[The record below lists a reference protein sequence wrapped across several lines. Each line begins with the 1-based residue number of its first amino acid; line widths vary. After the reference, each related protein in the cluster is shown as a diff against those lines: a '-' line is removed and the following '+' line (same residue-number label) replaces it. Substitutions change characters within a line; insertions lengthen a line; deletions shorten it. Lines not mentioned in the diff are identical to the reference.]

1 MQFSL
6 PPLPFDYAA
15 LEPHIDA
22 ETMKLHHDKHH
33 QTYVDKL
40 NTALAVHPEFPVTSI
55 ETLLQAIETVPED
68 IRPMVR
74 NHGGGHSNHSIFWTL
89 LSPTKSEPSE
99 TFKAQ
104 VEKSFTSWQSFVE
117 KFNLAATNQFG
128 SGWAWLVKTKD
139 GKLEVKSYP
148 NQDSPYMDGSVPLLG
163 IDVWE
168 HAYYL
173 KYQNRRPEYI
183 TAFWNIINW
192 AEVEK
197 RLSM

>member
-1 MQFSL
+1 MHTL
-6 PPLPFDYAA
+6 PALPYDYAA

-22 ETMKLHHDKHH
+22 QTMQLHHDKHH

-40 NTALAVHPEFPVTSI
+40 NVALTGKPELEAMSLEQLLTGWSTLPADVQTAVK
-55 ETLLQAIETVPED
+55 
-68 IRPMVR
+68 

-89 LSPTKSEPSE
+89 LSPTAQTPSE
-99 TFKAQ
+99 SLKAAITAAFGTW
-104 VEKSFTSWQSFVE
+104 EAFVE
-117 KFNLAATNQFG
+117 KFNAAATAHFG
-128 SGWAWLVKTKD
+128 SGWAWLVKTKE
-139 GKLEVKSYP
+139 GKLEIKSYP
-148 NQDSPYMDGSVPLLG
+148 NQDSPYMEGATPLLG

-192 AEVEK
+192 QEVEK
-197 RLSM
+197 RLSQ